1 MTIVKNDKIKTKIK
15 NGFFY
20 LIFPEYEIK
29 HYNYLNLISET
40 YKFHLFK
47 FHSKFSKSYEFYFS
61 EINYLSDDGF
71 LFSNIKEEKL
81 FSFDS
86 IFLDISDSTINESMI
101 GSIEFISNR
110 KVQKYQRIY
119 LKIQYILADIA
130 TLIGFINIIMK
141 FITRFFTKKI
151 YSQGLENYYII
162 VIKNQI
168 KKS

>member
-81 FSFDS
+81 FSFDN
-86 IFLDISDSTINESMI
+86 IFLDFSDLRINEWMI
-101 GSIEFISNR
+101 ISIQFISNR

>member
-1 MTIVKNDKIKTKIK
+1 MI
-15 NGFFY
+15 
-20 LIFPEYEIK
+20 
-29 HYNYLNLISET
+29 IS
-40 YKFHLFK
+40 
-47 FHSKFSKSYEFYFS
+47 
-61 EINYLSDDGF
+61 IQ
-71 LFSNIKEEKL
+71 
-81 FSFDS
+81 
-86 IFLDISDSTINESMI
+86 
-101 GSIEFISNR
+101 FISNR

-119 LKIQYILADIA
+119 LKIQDILADIA

>member
-1 MTIVKNDKIKTKIK
+1 MTIVKNDFLNEDKIKTKIK

-71 LFSNIKEEKL
+71 LFSNIKEENYFHL
-81 FSFDS
+81 
-86 IFLDISDSTINESMI
+86 I
-101 GSIEFISNR
+101 
-110 KVQKYQRIY
+110 IY
-119 LKIQYILADIA
+119 
-130 TLIGFINIIMK
+130 F
-141 FITRFFTKKI
+141 
-151 YSQGLENYYII
+151 
-162 VIKNQI
+162 
-168 KKS
+168 

>member
-20 LIFPEYEIK
+20 LIFPEYEIN

-81 FSFDS
+81 FSFDN
-86 IFLDISDSTINESMI
+86 IFLDFSDLTINEWMI
-101 GSIEFISNR
+101 GSIQFISNR
-110 KVQKYQRIY
+110 KVE
-119 LKIQYILADIA
+119 KISNNLFKD
-130 TLIGFINIIMK
+130 
-141 FITRFFTKKI
+141 TRYFSWYCNFDWV
-151 YSQGLENYYII
+151 Y
-162 VIKNQI
+162 
-168 KKS
+168 